1 MLELKLSKFNGQLK
15 LKPETEDDHQ
25 IINDLSSDLCFRKNG
40 NDKQATGRQNP
51 KETEAHLEC
60 LVLKTK
66 SEENKW
72 LYLSLRFG
80 ALVIDAFARGPPM
93 IVKIHEYTHRAWI
106 EQIKGEISPL
116 CSWIE

>member
-1 MLELKLSKFNGQLK
+1 MLELKLSKFNRQFK

-25 IINDLSSDLCFRKNG
+25 IINDLSSALCFRKNG

-72 LYLSLRFG
+72 LSLRFG

-93 IVKIHEYTHRAWI
+93 IVKIHEYMLKARI